1 MIKHKKYQLVM
12 FMLCISV
19 MLTSG
24 CVEQVSN
31 SGQQLLDEGKELF
44 YNGVDYCQETIPES
58 IKSLDQYIKNIPIES
73 LFVIPEEPRIIE
85 AISNL
90 EPIDSNIIDYFKGYH
105 ATADGA
111 NAIINILDNEGNI
124 EIGFDG
130 TRDEY
135 EKVSKIVTKWTPII
149 GNYNDLVYSA
159 RAYDKNNPDT
169 IKEYYKSLG
178 LFCFEISIIYTH
190 IWWKPSYAII
200 GKLYRCSGLNS
211 LAFKCPSVISYILST
226 AHWGLRNYLTDK
238 TTDSATLL
246 IDELTANQISFDIKG
261 IFNSD

>member
-1 MIKHKKYQLVM
+1 MLNYKIKIIMVI
-12 FMLCISV
+12 LCTSIV
-19 MLTSG
+19 LISG
-24 CVEQVSN
+24 CTEQTSRSTQN
-31 SGQQLLDEGKELF
+31 LLGEGKKLF
-44 YNGVDYCQETIPES
+44 YNAYEYCQEKLPKS
-58 IKSLDQYIKNIPIES
+58 IESLDHYIKNISAES
-73 LFVIPEEPRIIE
+73 LFVTPEDPRIIE

-90 EPIDSNIIDYFKGYH
+90 EPIDSDTIDYFYGYH

-111 NAIINILDNEGNI
+111 NAVINILDNEGNM

-130 TRDEY
+130 SRDEY

-149 GNYNDLVYSA
+149 GNYNNLVYSA
-159 RAYDKNNPDT
+159 KAYDKNNPDT

-200 GKLYRCSGLNS
+200 GKLYRGSGLNN

-238 TTDSATLL
+238 TTDSAALL
-246 IDELTANQISFDIKG
+246 IDELTTNRITFDIKN
-261 IFNSD
+261 II